1 MADRLRA
8 LRDALAA
15 HPGEPVPFDR
25 LVAEVWQDDPP
36 RHPRAALRTLVQRL
50 RATERVITEPSGYRL
65 VPRPPAPGQLP
76 ADLPDFVGRKEE
88 IARLQLLD
96 GPVRAITGLPG
107 VGKTVLAVR
116 EAHRLREQFPDGQL
130 YADLRGYSTG
140 PSMTVEQALAR
151 FVKALGGGPDDD
163 YRELLRH
170 RRVLVV
176 LDNATE
182 DVIAP
187 LLPNTPGC
195 AALIT
200 SRADLPMFA
209 QVRLGVLTELEARE
223 LLSGMRVEGD
233 TSELV
238 ELCGRLPLALRIA
251 GANLAGRHLPDYVAE
266 LREQR
271 LAALEIEEDDT
282 AVQATFDLSYRKL
295 SERARRT
302 FDFLGA
308 VPGPD
313 FPRGLVGDAIDELV
327 VANLVQPGGTGRYQL
342 HDLLRLYAH
351 SRMRR
356 EDQRTVFDWYLTRA
370 DGAEAALNAGLTR
383 LLPPVPE
390 PVPFASE
397 QEAQA
402 WFEIERPNLVALAQ
416 AQPDAALVAGLRAH
430 LSLTGHFADL
440 RMIARAALAVETGQR
455 AAAMR
460 VCLGYLDYRFG
471 DHQSAIAHCERAIA
485 EFRAAGRQ
493 AEESVALNMLAGAYH
508 SLGELDL
515 AHRHL
520 SAAIE
525 LYVAND
531 LTASLTG
538 GLNNL
543 GLLELELGNLDA
555 AENTIRRAIGLSR
568 ANGYYHQLT
577 NQLGNL
583 GMTLTARRKFTEAE
597 ATFHESLELAGQHG
611 LRAVELAVL
620 VEYSEL
626 LLALGRKDEAADHA
640 LHAIELAGQDNLYIE
655 VDAGLVLAGVH
666 GSIAE
671 YDEVHRRAADAGFR
685 IIEVLALAG
694 KAALLRENGHT
705 GPADRL
711 CHQAIERAE
720 AAGLRYRADL
730 VRAQLKS

>member
-1 MADRLRA
+1 MVADRLRA

-15 HPGEPVPFDR
+15 HPGAPVPFDR
-25 LVAEVWQDDPP
+25 LVAEVWRDDPP

-50 RATERVITEPSGYRL
+50 RATERVVTEPSGYRL
-65 VPRPPAPGQLP
+65 VLRPPAPGQLP
-76 ADLPDFVGRKEE
+76 AVLPDFVGREEE
-88 IARLQLLD
+88 IARLHLLRA
-96 GPVRAITGLPG
+96 PVRAITGLPG

-130 YADLRGYSTG
+130 YVDLRGYSTG

-151 FVKALGGGPDDD
+151 FVKALGGGPEDD

-187 LLPNTPGC
+187 LLPREPGC

-209 QVRLGVLTELEARE
+209 QVKLGVLTKLEARE
-223 LLSGMRVEGD
+223 LLKGMRVEGD

-266 LREQR
+266 LREHR

-282 AVQATFDLSYRKL
+282 AVRATFDLSYRKL
-295 SERARRT
+295 TERARRT

-313 FPRGLVGDAIDELV
+313 IPRGLAGDAVDELV
-327 VANLVQPGGTGRYQL
+327 AANLVQTGGTDRYQL
-342 HDLLRLYAH
+342 HDLLRLHAH
-351 SRMRR
+351 SRATR
-356 EDQRTVFDWYLTRA
+356 EDRRAVFDWYLARV
-370 DGAEAALNAGLTR
+370 DGADAALNAGYTR

-390 PVPFASE
+390 PVAFASE
-397 QEAQA
+397 HEAQA

-416 AQPDAALVAGLRAH
+416 DQPDAALVVGLRAH

-440 RMIARAALAVETGQR
+440 RTIARAALSAETGQR

-508 SLGELDL
+508 SLGQLDL
-515 AHRHL
+515 ARRHL
-520 SAAIE
+520 GAAIE

-531 LTASLTG
+531 LKPHLIG
-538 GLNNL
+538 GLGNL
-543 GLLELELGNLDA
+543 GLLEMELGNLDA
-555 AENTIRRAIGLSR
+555 SEETHRRSVALAREVDYVS
-568 ANGYYHQLT
+568 QLA

-583 GMTLTARRKFTEAE
+583 GTVLTVRQKFAEAE
-597 ATFHESLELAGQHG
+597 ETFREALDLAARHG
-611 LRAVELAVL
+611 LRPIEMFVL
-620 VEYSEL
+620 VEHAEL
-626 LLALGRKDEAADHA
+626 LATTGRRAEAADHA
-640 LHAIELAGQDNLYIE
+640 RHALELAGQDNPFVE
-655 VDAGLVLAGVH
+655 VNANLVLAELH
-666 GSIAE
+666 RSTAE
-671 YDEVHRRAADAGFR
+671 YDEVHRRATDAGFR
-685 IIEVLALAG
+685 VLEVLALAG
-694 KAALLRENGHT
+694 KARLLRDDGDAEG
-705 GPADRL
+705 ADAL

-730 VRAQLKS
+730 VRAQLK